1 MNKIINHFNKYKKS
15 YYILFFIIFTFNF
28 PVWTILWSIFMNI
41 SIKNIIL
48 DSQIPQNDIEQ
59 HIEII
64 ISFLT
69 DLLTILIAIISLLYV
84 YFSYIHISNTNKL
97 KNCLKDLEILVI
109 DILKVNNNRLSFDK
123 LKVKN
128 QALYENV
135 EYKGLATLII
145 STFLN
150 YETCYNNYLK
160 IIEKM
165 KNLKRIIIFCFIL
178 FVIDFLILLNLLPLN
193 FWFSFSLTVV
203 FIFIPILIV
212 YYLNIL
218 YNDTDFNFY
227 PTPTQ
232 LLTPSFTLS
241 HNISKYLNIIQ
252 DLPIKLF
259 AVSTIASIQPFTPD
273 KFCYSNNTIKPN
285 TNKITHYIILE
296 TFFDFNID
304 NSYKACFTLEN
315 RIDTTIPAKTVN
327 FSIVKHLVDD
337 YFIKSKIFI
346 FPNWIFD
353 EKDNL
358 YHTVESILKDE
369 LFPAQNNSITNNQYK
384 ALITANKF
392 FSLNLFFYFSN
403 KPLCTFNYNHNLSSD
418 KKWCFRPVFAQFL
431 LSDTQNN
438 KKFNFDKEAAD
449 NKIF

>member
-1 MNKIINHFNKYKKS
+1 
-15 YYILFFIIFTFNF
+15 
-28 PVWTILWSIFMNI
+28 MNI
-41 SIKNIIL
+41 SIKNIIFN
-48 DSQIPQNDIEQ
+48 SQTTQDNMDKN
-59 HIEII
+59 IEII
-64 ISFLT
+64 IPFLT

-193 FWFSFSLTVV
+193 FEFSLGLTVV
-203 FIFIPILIV
+203 FSCIPILIV

-218 YNDTDFNFY
+218 YDNTDFNLY

-241 HNISKYLNIIQ
+241 RNISKYLNIIR

-259 AVSTIASIQPFTPD
+259 AVSTIVSIQPFTQD

-285 TNKITHYIILE
+285 PNKITHYIVLE

-304 NSYKACFTLEN
+304 NSFKAYFTLEN
-315 RIDTTIPAKTVN
+315 RINTNIPAK
-327 FSIVKHLVDD
+327 IVKFTIIKHLVDD

-346 FPNWIFD
+346 FPNWIFNK
-353 EKDNL
+353 KDNL
-358 YHTVESILKDE
+358 YHTVESILQDG
-369 LFPAQNNSITNNQYK
+369 LFSAQNNSITKNQYK
-384 ALITANKF
+384 NLITENNF
-392 FSLNLFFYFSN
+392 FSLNLFFNFTN
-403 KPLCTFNYNHNLSSD
+403 KSICTFNYNHNLSSD
-418 KKWCFRPVFAQFL
+418 EKWCFRPVFAQFL

-438 KKFNFDKEAAD
+438 KKFNFDMEAAD

>member
-1 MNKIINHFNKYKKS
+1 
-15 YYILFFIIFTFNF
+15 
-28 PVWTILWSIFMNI
+28 MNI
-41 SIKNIIL
+41 SIKNIIF
-48 DSQIPQNDIEQ
+48 DSQTTQDNMEKN
-59 HIEII
+59 IEII
-64 ISFLT
+64 IPFLT
-69 DLLTILIAIISLLYV
+69 DLLPILIAIISLLYV

-128 QALYENV
+128 QTLYENV

-193 FWFSFSLTVV
+193 FGFSLGLTVV
-203 FIFIPILIV
+203 FSCIPILIV

-218 YNDTDFNFY
+218 YDNTDFNLY

-241 HNISKYLNIIQ
+241 RNISKYLNIIR

-259 AVSTIASIQPFTPD
+259 AVSTIVSIQPFTQD

-285 TNKITHYIILE
+285 PNKITHYIVLE

-304 NSYKACFTLEN
+304 NSFKAYFTLEN
-315 RIDTTIPAKTVN
+315 RINTNIPAK
-327 FSIVKHLVDD
+327 IVKFTIIKHLVDD

-346 FPNWIFD
+346 FPNWIFNK
-353 EKDNL
+353 KDNL
-358 YHTVESILKDE
+358 YHTVESILQDG
-369 LFPAQNNSITNNQYK
+369 LFSAQNNSITKNQYK
-384 ALITANKF
+384 NLITENNF
-392 FSLNLFFYFSN
+392 FSLNLFFNFTN
-403 KPLCTFNYNHNLSSD
+403 KSICTFNYNHNLSSD
-418 KKWCFRPVFAQFL
+418 EKWCFRPVFAQFL

-438 KKFNFDKEAAD
+438 KKFNFDMEAAD